1 MSWAELPPQLEE
13 AKQFGITRNICDFIL
28 PWRMRGVAGQRGQ
41 GAGQHQSSFVLYKS
55 NGRRWGIKCR
65 SRLNETSL
73 PSHAHCEMWAN
84 KKHCIL
90 FGSRRNI
97 NWIFYLKTKANF
109 AGQPEWERA
118 GERRSE
124 EKRWREWKRESG
136 RVRARH
142 CRRLLFCR
150 KMKILIPSGLSAQRP
165 MRPVVVEVGSEVTV
179 NRTSPGGR

>member
-41 GAGQHQSSFVLYKS
+41 GAGQHQSSFVLYKC

-65 SRLNETSL
+65 SWDSMRLVPFPWPL
-73 PSHAHCEMWAN
+73 
-84 KKHCIL
+84 
-90 FGSRRNI
+90 RNVSKQKALHTFRQQAKYKL
-97 NWIFYLKTKANF
+97 NFLLKDKGKFCRA
-109 AGQPEWERA
+109 ARVRA
-118 GERRSE
+118 GMRRWVRERRGE
-124 EKRWREWKRESG
+124 RVGESR